1 MSFSITIIIIITTVA
16 ISLYVSENL
25 ELKHKMLFNPAKVY
39 YHNEWHRL
47 FSHAFI
53 HADLIHLGINMFVLY
68 FFGQYVELFFTFK
81 LKFGSLG
88 LLYFITL
95 YTGGILFA
103 SLPALRK
110 NKDNPVY
117 NSLGASGAVSAVL
130 FSSIILDPTNTIY
143 IYAAIPMPAIV
154 FGVLYVGYEM
164 YMNNRGRT
172 NIAHDAHLLGALFGV
187 LFTIII
193 SPKFVIVNFIQQI
206 QNII

>member
-1 MSFSITIIIIITTVA
+1 MAV
-16 ISLYVSENL
+16 SLYASEKL

-39 YHNEWHRL
+39 YHNEWYRL
-47 FSHAFI
+47 FSHAYI

-68 FFGQYVELFFTFK
+68 FFGQYVEMFFAI
-81 LKFGSLG
+81 KFGSLG
-88 LLYFITL
+88 LVYFVTL
-95 YTGGILFA
+95 YIGGILFA

-110 NKDNPVY
+110 NKDNPIY

-130 FSSIILDPTNTIY
+130 FSSIVLDPTHTIY

-193 SPKFVIVNFIQQI
+193 SPKFVIANFIQQI

>member
-1 MSFSITIIIIITTVA
+1 MSLSITLIIILVTVT
-16 ISLYVSENL
+16 ISLYVSEKL
-25 ELKHKMLFNPAKVY
+25 DLKHKMLFNPLKVY
-39 YHNEWHRL
+39 YENEWYRL

-53 HADLIHLGINMFVLY
+53 HADLMHLGINMFVLY
-68 FFGQYVELFFTFK
+68 FFGQYVEYFFSIT
-81 LKFGSLG
+81 FGSIG
-88 LLYFITL
+88 LLYFTL
-95 YTGGILFA
+95 LYIGGILFA

-130 FSSIILDPTNTIY
+130 FSSIVLDPTNTIY

-187 LFTIII
+187 LFTIIL
-193 SPKFVIVNFIQQI
+193 SPKFVILNFIQQI

>member
-1 MSFSITIIIIITTVA
+1 MSLSITLVIIIASITV
-16 ISLYVSENL
+16 SLYVSEKL

-39 YHNEWHRL
+39 YHNEWYRL

-53 HADLIHLGINMFVLY
+53 HADLVHLGINMFVLY
-68 FFGQYVELFFTFK
+68 FFGQYVELFFT
-81 LKFGSLG
+81 LRFGSLG
-88 LLYFITL
+88 LIYFITL

-110 NKDNPVY
+110 NKDNPLY

-143 IYAAIPMPAIV
+143 IYVAIPMPAIV

-193 SPKFVIVNFIQQI
+193 SPKFVITNFIHQI